1 MRISVVGSKIRGM
14 WLAVF
19 LPVLI
24 FLAACGTSDRE
35 GKMLFDKIFDR
46 YDSLYRTLG
55 KVASARFVDSLT
67 QHRDNASPDYLVAYF
82 TCRTA
87 QSYYDF
93 KLDSNAIYNDTT
105 ALLIEKFG
113 LQNRH
118 AALYLGSLASKGDRN
133 FSANNLME
141 AFEYYSKAIIFAIK
155 IGDSCNIANLN
166 YHLGMV
172 SYRQKKFPEA
182 IRYFKEAT
190 SQNRACNDN
199 NFAFYR
205 VVELYGNIG
214 LAYTQNGQN
223 DSALEYYR
231 LSLKYINAN
240 RVRLARYDVD
250 RFSEMAT
257 GVALGNM
264 AKVFMAAGRSDSA
277 EVLLLKSIAI
287 NDRPDF
293 DRKDAT
299 YTMMQLAELYFTM
312 SKIDKALEVLSNIE
326 ARLAEFP
333 ENDVRI
339 RWEHLMYL
347 IAKAKA
353 LPGAFGHL
361 EAYVS
366 LRNKTDSANARLQK
380 IDYGQL
386 VEMKEAQYQ
395 ITLLRKNEQLS
406 RTYLYFSLA
415 AVATVLIIIG
425 LVYRNYSRSRRNVA
439 ELTKLNNQIN
449 EQKARLQD
457 AMELL
462 SKSNAEKDRILNIVV
477 HDLRNPVSAV
487 LSIIDLLGEE
497 NLDDEQR
504 SMIKM
509 MRNAAAGSLTLINE
523 LLEFS
528 DRHTAQIKNKERID
542 VNVLV
547 SNAVDV
553 LRFKAREKKQTLA
566 LHLAPEPLYCFIN
579 AGKIGRVVSNLI
591 TNAIKFS
598 PLNATV
604 NVSTALSGTHLRI
617 TVSDSGIG
625 IPADV
630 QAHIFNPF
638 SEARRKGTAGEVSY
652 GVGLSI
658 CRQIVEAENGTIH
671 FVSTEGAGSDFFVE
685 LPLHT
690 ELTNTLPNSSATQ
703 P

>member
-1 MRISVVGSKIRGM
+1 MHITVFGSKIRLG
-14 WLAVF
+14 WSVII

-24 FLAACGTSDRE
+24 FLIACGASDRE
-35 GKMLFDKIFDR
+35 GKMLFDRVYSR

-55 KVASARFVDSLT
+55 KAASARFVDSLT
-67 QHRDNASPDYLVAYF
+67 QHKDNASPDYMVAYF

-93 KLDSNAIYNDTT
+93 KLDSNGIYNDST

-141 AFEYYSKAIIFAIK
+141 AFEYYSRAIIFAIK

-172 SYRQKKFPEA
+172 SYRQKKFSEA

-214 LAYTQNGQN
+214 LAYTQIGQN
-223 DSALEYYR
+223 DSALENYR
-231 LSLKYINAN
+231 LSLNYISSN
-240 RVRLARYDVD
+240 RARLARYDVD
-250 RFSEMAT
+250 RFSEIAT

-264 AKVFMAAGRSDSA
+264 AKVFMAAGQPDSS
-277 EVLLLKSIAI
+277 EVLLQKSIAI
-287 NDRPDF
+287 NYRPDF
-293 DRKDAT
+293 DRKDAM
-299 YTMMQLAELYFTM
+299 YAMMQLAELYFATA
-312 SKIDKALEVLSNIE
+312 KTDKAMEALSRIE

-333 ENDVRI
+333 ENDIRI

-347 IAKAKA
+347 IAKMKA

-366 LRNKTDSANARLQK
+366 LRNKTDSANANLQK
-380 IDYGQL
+380 TDYGQL
-386 VEMKEAQYQ
+386 VQMKEAQYQ

-406 RTYLYFSLA
+406 RIYLYFSLA
-415 AVATVLIIIG
+415 AIATVLIIVG

-462 SKSNAEKDRILNIVV
+462 SKSNTEKDRILNIVV

-487 LSIIDLLGEE
+487 LSIIDLLGED

-504 SMIKM
+504 SLLKM

-528 DRHTAQIKNKERID
+528 DRHTAQSKNKERID

-566 LHLAPEPLYCFIN
+566 LQLAPEPLYCFVN
-579 AGKIGRVVSNLI
+579 AAKIGRVVSNLI
-591 TNAIKFS
+591 TNSIKFS

-604 NVSTALSGTHLRI
+604 TVSTALSDTHLRI
-617 TVSDSGIG
+617 TVSDNGIG

-671 FVSTEGAGSDFFVE
+671 FVSTEGAGSDFYVE
-685 LPLHT
+685 LPLNEAPSPT
-690 ELTNTLPNSSATQ
+690 VPDSPVIQ